1 MAKIILIGATSELG
15 NATAN
20 KFLESSPDIYT
31 HLLRI
36 GREIESSDLTWKNC
50 GNLTETVES
59 TISAASIRK
68 GDLIILALGS
78 LCEGITAKNVDA
90 LNVTNIGKSMEA
102 TGLMSCIAFLSCIKA
117 LAVEGGGGVIVF
129 SSVASNP
136 VLTAN
141 LFYGASKKYLEIIVM
156 GVRSYT
162 RLANVK
168 VSLVRPGFVATKMN
182 SRRKATSFSS
192 SCEKVANRIFSK
204 FPNRTINIPPIFI
217 LISFLL
223 ERSRFL
229 RSIANKKIEKSNL

>member
-20 KFLESSPDIYT
+20 KFLETSPAMYT
-31 HLLRI
+31 HLLRV
-36 GREIESSDLTWKNC
+36 GREIESSDITWKNC
-50 GNLTETVES
+50 GDLTETVES
-59 TISAASIRK
+59 TISAASIGK

-78 LCEGITAKNVDA
+78 LCEGITTKNIYA
-90 LNVTNIGKSMEA
+90 LNVTNLGKSMEV

-136 VLTAN
+136 VLTTN

-182 SRRKATSFSS
+182 SNRKATPFSS
-192 SCEKVANRIFSK
+192 SCENVANIIFKK
-204 FPNRTINIPPIFI
+204 FPSGIITIPAIFI

-223 ERSRFL
+223 EKSRFL
-229 RSIANKKIEKSNL
+229 RRIANKKIERSNL